1 MQLDQRFDGL
11 PQGQVA
17 LAPMIKCWATGRD
30 DRIRTCDPHTPSVM
44 RYQAALRPVSSGGA
58 PIGRVLMAGKVF
70 ARLFLGLAWWTPE
83 PAKKK
88 RDCGWLALL
97 LGARS

>member
-1 MQLDQRFDGL
+1 
-11 PQGQVA
+11 
-17 LAPMIKCWATGRD
+17 
-30 DRIRTCDPHTPSVM
+30 
-44 RYQAALRPVSSGGA
+44 
-58 PIGRVLMAGKVF
+58 VLMAGKVF